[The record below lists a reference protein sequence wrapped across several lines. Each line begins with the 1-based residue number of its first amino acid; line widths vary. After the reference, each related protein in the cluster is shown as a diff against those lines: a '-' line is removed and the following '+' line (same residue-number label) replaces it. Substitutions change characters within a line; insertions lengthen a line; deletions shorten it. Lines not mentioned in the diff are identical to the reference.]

1 LGNEPGGF
9 MEYREDDA
17 ESAFGFDGTWREFA
31 PIAFTNLLL
40 TIVTLGIYRFW
51 ATTRARQYLWSR
63 TRFVDERLEWAGTGL
78 ELFIGFLLVMLL
90 FGIPYFILSFVTES
104 LMLRGQTALAIALT
118 LGCLLAIYYLFGLAR
133 YRALR
138 YRLSRTHW
146 RGIRGGSDD
155 PGFGY
160 GLTYMWKTVVGWL
173 PFGLAVPWS
182 MTSLWNDRWNRL
194 SFGPFAFEAEAAPS
208 GLMGRYLLFYL
219 APIVL
224 FVLIGAIGVAAIR
237 SGAQTGGA
245 AAAGV
250 ALTVVA
256 GILVFYVVLG
266 VIALAYYAKFF
277 REAVG
282 SLRWRNLE
290 FAFDASTKD
299 WLVLFLGDIALVV
312 CTLGVGIIFLTYRH
326 WKFFATHMQA
336 SGEIL
341 LDELTQSQT
350 KMASQGEGLLDAFD
364 IGAI

>member
-1 LGNEPGGF
+1 
-9 MEYREDDA
+9 MEYGGEDA
-17 ESAFGFDGTWREFA
+17 ESAFGFDGTWREYA

-40 TIVTLGIYRFW
+40 IIVTLGIYRFW
-51 ATTRARQYLWSR
+51 ATTRTRQYLWSR

-78 ELFIGFLLVMLL
+78 ELFIGFLMVLLVFGLPYLVLTFVAQALL
-90 FGIPYFILSFVTES
+90 
-104 LMLRGQTALAIALT
+104 LRGQQGLAAMLT
-118 LGCLLAIYYLFGLAR
+118 FAIFMVIFYLYGLAR

-173 PFGLAVPWS
+173 PLGLAVPWS

-194 SFGPFAFEAEAAPS
+194 SFGPFPFEASASPS
-208 GLMGRYLLFYL
+208 GLMARYLLFYL
-219 APIVL
+219 SPIVL
-224 FVLIGAIGVAAIR
+224 FVVIAVVGASGVAFSQEVSSA
-237 SGAQTGGA
+237 AAMGA
-245 AAAGV
+245 ALAIVVGV
-250 ALTVVA
+250 
-256 GILVFYVVLG
+256 LVFYVGLG
-266 VIALAYYAKFF
+266 LIALAFYAKFF
-277 REAVG
+277 REVVG
-282 SLRWRNLE
+282 TLRWRGLE
-290 FAFDASTKD
+290 FSFSASTKD

-312 CTLGVGIIFLTYRH
+312 CTLGVGSVFLSYRH

-336 SGEIL
+336 TGEIL

-350 KMASQGEGLLDAFD
+350 KMAVQGEGLLDAFD

>member
-1 LGNEPGGF
+1 MQYG
-9 MEYREDDA
+9 DADA

-40 TIVTLGIYRFW
+40 MIVTLGIYRFW
-51 ATTRARQYLWSR
+51 ATTRERQYLWSR
-63 TRFVDERLEWAGTGL
+63 TRFVDERLEWAGTGM
-78 ELFIGFLLVMLL
+78 ELFVGFLLVLVL
-90 FGIPYFILSFVTES
+90 FGVPYFILSFGAQA
-104 LMLRGQTALAIALT
+104 LALRGHGALAAVLT
-118 LGCLLAIYYLFGLAR
+118 FGSLLMIFYLYGVAR

-160 GLTYMWKTVVGWL
+160 GLTCMWKTVVGWL
-173 PFGLAVPWS
+173 PLGLLVPWS

-194 SFGPFAFEAEAAPS
+194 SFGPFPFEVRASAS

-224 FVLIGAIGVAAIR
+224 FIVLAVLGVAGMR
-237 SGAQTGGA
+237 SGAQFTEA
-245 AAAGV
+245 DAAGFIFAMV
-250 ALTVVA
+250 L

-266 VIALAYYAKFF
+266 LIALAFYAKFF
-277 REAVG
+277 REVVG
-282 SLRWRNLE
+282 ATRWRELE
-290 FAFDASTKD
+290 FSFNASTRD

-312 CTLGVGIIFLTYRH
+312 CTLGIGLIFLSYRH
-326 WKFFATHMQA
+326 WKFFVTHMEA
-336 SGEIL
+336 TGEIL
-341 LDELTQSQT
+341 LDELTQSET
-350 KMASQGEGLLDAFD
+350 RMAAQGEGLLDAFD